1 MAKGRS
7 TRDVR
12 DAFSDVAIDPLLDAG
27 LMPGPFKIP
36 RPEPFNPY
44 DFTPLTDVT
53 DGRRFTPT
61 PQDSPRRIDGTKAR
75 LSPVPAQM
83 GAVRFDDSASVAA
96 CVRRK
101 TRREV
106 IFAKRKHRKG
116 AGSRRRYNFWSKVR
130 C

>member
-7 TRDVR
+7 NRDVR
-12 DAFSDVAIDPLLDAG
+12 DALSDVAIDPLLDAG

-44 DFTPLTDVT
+44 DFNPLSEVT
-53 DGRRFTPT
+53 DGRFFSPT
-61 PQDSPRRIDGTKAR
+61 APDNPRRIDGTAAR
-75 LSPVPAQM
+75 ISPVPHRMEGIRFEQPE
-83 GAVRFDDSASVAA
+83 AVAR

-116 AGSRRRYNFWSKVR
+116 AGSRRRYNFWSTVK